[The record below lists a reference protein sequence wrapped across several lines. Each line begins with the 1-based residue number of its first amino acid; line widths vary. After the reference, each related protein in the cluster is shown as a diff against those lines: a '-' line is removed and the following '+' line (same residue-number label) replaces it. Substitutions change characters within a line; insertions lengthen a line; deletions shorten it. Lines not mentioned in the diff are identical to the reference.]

1 MKEFT
6 KGIFQTLKELIVSSS
21 IMRAVVYTIGH
32 IMIAMTCNTIITGA
46 TWELAMADAVIEP
59 CINGIWYYF
68 LDKFWT
74 SQRK

>member
-6 KGIFQTLKELIVSSS
+6 GGIFKTLKELIVSSS

-32 IMIAMTCNTIITGA
+32 IVIAMTCNTVITGA
-46 TWELAMADAVIEP
+46 AWELAIVDAVVEP
-59 CINGIWYYF
+59 CINGVWYYG
-68 LDKFWT
+68 LDRFWT